1 MIYCF
6 DIDGTIC
13 TNTDGDYEIAEPY
26 YEVIQK
32 VNELYDAG
40 HTIYYMTARG
50 FTTKIDW
57 FSFTEKQLNEWGAC
71 YNQLI
76 LGKPT
81 ADLYVDDKAINV
93 RDWKKEVFDD

>member
-13 TNTDGDYEIAEPY
+13 TNTDGDYKNAQPFQEMIA
-26 YEVIQK
+26 K
-32 VNELYDAG
+32 VNELYGEG

-57 FSFTEKQLNEWGAC
+57 FEFTGQQLIGWGAK
-71 YNQLI
+71 YHQLI
-76 LGKPT
+76 MGKPT
-81 ADLYVDDKAINV
+81 ADIYVDDKAINV
-93 RDWKKEVFDD
+93 LDWKKMALDE